1 MIIIGCN
8 FGPTSVPTVI
18 LIVAMN
24 IPGPELS
31 DLSCDVTNFAAYFR
45 QHLSSVMRASGA
57 QLRTQ
62 LCLSAGVSVTEV
74 TKFET
79 AHKTLKEEEMNILFC
94 DHLNSLRTDR
104 GSF

>member
-1 MIIIGCN
+1 
-8 FGPTSVPTVI
+8 
-18 LIVAMN
+18 
-24 IPGPELS
+24 
-31 DLSCDVTNFAAYFR
+31 
-45 QHLSSVMRASGA
+45 MRASGA